1 MHDSIATLLPPVIT
15 RDARLTAVDLP
26 RAVLMRVNFIPGVRQ
41 QLGWRGVKECLE
53 PVGAL
58 SVKITSAPGVFALYP
73 ESSQANAEQGQAIF
87 SICYFPDPDE
97 EAVEHFS
104 VAAGLEVF
112 KDDYLDRV
120 RDFAVNRNFLELFS
134 IATLQVAYHSQYQT
148 TGLTLLA
155 PQRHRLISADGVEVF
170 GQYGRHQVVIPGEI
184 DQDVAAYEVVYPF
197 FEALAASVSFC
208 LGASPASLQRRSRSG
223 CCYAYYADGR
233 CLEHELPENKD
244 LSLRL
249 IWGTNSHL
257 ALADSSFPELEL
269 DWASPAEK
277 PAAYR
282 DAPWWQMKI
291 PGARFSL
298 DKNAMGISDKPKL
311 IVLTGF
317 LGAGKT
323 SFLNHFIEYQSSKN
337 AYVAIVQNE
346 IGAQGLDA
354 RLLGQHYAVV
364 EMDEGCVCCT
374 LAGNLK
380 LALADLLTNF
390 QPDFVVLETT
400 GLANPANFISEICEM
415 KDLLDFCS
423 ITALFDA
430 SQGIAPLEKYPV
442 ARDQLI
448 LADTIVINK
457 VDRASD
463 AQLSEIMGNLKQ
475 LNPFAVIHKTTY
487 GQCSPAQLYGINGVG
502 QVAFPEVA
510 SDLKV
515 SGKKHTDLGISSVM
529 MPLPTAIKRDTFLN
543 AIADLPEQVLR
554 IKGVLQFQGEESP
567 SVYQYVP
574 GSQVLSPAPEDDAG
588 ERFLI
593 FIGEDIH
600 QWVAPVLQA
609 LS

>member
-1 MHDSIATLLPPVIT
+1 MHDPIATLLPPVIT
-15 RDARLTAVDLP
+15 RDARLTAVELP

-58 SVKITSAPGVFALYP
+58 SVKITSASGVFALYP
-73 ESSQANAEQGQAIF
+73 ESSQANGEQGLAMF
-87 SICYFPDPDE
+87 RICYFPDPDE
-97 EAVEHFS
+97 EVVEQFS

-112 KDDYLDRV
+112 KDNYLDQV
-120 RDFAVNRNFLELFS
+120 RDFAVSQNFLELFS

-155 PQRHRLISADGVEVF
+155 PQRHTLISAGGIEVS
-170 GQYGRHQVVIPGEI
+170 GQYGRQQVVAPGEI

-197 FEALAASVSFC
+197 FENLAASFSFC
-208 LGASPASLQRRSRSG
+208 LGTSPSSLQQRNRPGRSY
-223 CCYAYYADGR
+223 CYYNDGR
-233 CLEHELPENKD
+233 CVEQKLPGIKD
-244 LSLRL
+244 LSLNL
-249 IWGTNSHL
+249 IWGEDGSL
-257 ALADSSFPELEL
+257 SSIDSDFPELEL

-282 DAPWWQMKI
+282 DASWWKMNLR
-291 PGARFSL
+291 GARFSL

-323 SFLNHFIEYQSSKN
+323 SFLNHFIEYQASKN

-415 KDLLDFCS
+415 KDLLAFCS

-457 VDRASD
+457 VDRVSD
-463 AQLSEIMGNLKQ
+463 AQLSELMGNLKQ
-475 LNPFAVIHKTTY
+475 LNPFAVIHKTIY
-487 GQCSPAQLYGINGVG
+487 GQCSPGQLYGINGVG

-510 SDLKV
+510 SNLKV
-515 SGKKHTDLGISSVM
+515 SGVKHTDLGISSVM
-529 MPLPTAIKRDTFLN
+529 TPLPKAIKRDTFIN
-543 AIADLPEQVLR
+543 AVADLPEQVLR

-574 GSQVLSPAPEDDAG
+574 GSQVLTPAPEDDAG

-600 QWVAPVLQA
+600 QSIAPVLQA

>member
-1 MHDSIATLLPPVIT
+1 MYDPIATLLPPVIT
-15 RDARLTAVDLP
+15 SDASLTAVELP
-26 RAVLMRVNFIPGVRQ
+26 RAVLMRVNYIPGVRQ

-53 PVGAL
+53 PVGSL
-58 SVKITSAPGVFALYP
+58 SVKITSASGVFALYP
-73 ESSQANAEQGQAIF
+73 ESSQANGEHGLAMF
-87 SICYFPDPDE
+87 RICYFPDPNE
-97 EAVEHFS
+97 ETVEQFS

-112 KDDYLDRV
+112 KDNYLDQV

-155 PQRHRLISADGVEVF
+155 PQRHMLISADGVEVF
-170 GQYGRHQVVIPGEI
+170 GQYGCQQVVAPGEI

-197 FEALAASVSFC
+197 FEALAASFSFC
-208 LGASPASLQRRSRSG
+208 LGASPASLQQRSRSG
-223 CCYAYYADGR
+223 CCYAYHADGR

-249 IWGTNSHL
+249 IWGKNSHL

-269 DWASPAEK
+269 DWASPADK
-277 PAAYR
+277 PVAYR

-323 SFLNHFIEYQSSKN
+323 SFLNHFIEYQASKN

-390 QPDFVVLETT
+390 YPDFVVLETT
-400 GLANPANFISEICEM
+400 GLANPANFISEIYEM

-423 ITALFDA
+423 ITALVDA

-448 LADTIVINK
+448 LADTIVLNK

-463 AQLSEIMGNLKQ
+463 AQLSELMGNLKQ

-510 SDLKV
+510 SNLKV
-515 SGKKHTDLGISSVM
+515 SGAKHTDLGISSVM
-529 MPLPTAIKRDTFLN
+529 TPLPKAIKRDTFLN

-574 GSQVLSPAPEDDAG
+574 GSQVLTPAPEDDAG

-600 QWVAPVLQA
+600 QSIAPVLQA